1 MKNQSSIFS
10 LKPTSTIE
18 MFANE
23 NNLDEAPDTEFEREI
38 LNTIKDFKEL

>member
-18 MFANE
+18 MFAKE
-23 NNLDEAPDTEFEREI
+23 DYLDRHQKTEFKRAI
-38 LNTIKDFKEL
+38 MNVIKD